1 MLVAV
6 GHEVTGTTRSAE
18 RTQAPRAAGAE
29 PLVADAWTPRRSGQA
44 IEAAQAD
51 VVFNQLT
58 AIPKRINPSGA
69 QVDADVR
76 QHLDE

>member
-29 PLVADAWTPRRSGQA
+29 PLVADALDAAAVRQA

-51 VVFNQLT
+51 VVFQPAHRDPKTHQPEPL
-58 AIPKRINPSGA
+58 PKRSA
-69 QVDADVR
+69 
-76 QHLDE
+76 